1 MPEAGYSA
9 EVTKIITRTGVFGEI
24 TQALCKVLEGKDKG
38 QTIRRNIKGKVEVGD
53 IVLLLETETEA
64 KEIKQK

>member
-1 MPEAGYSA
+1 MPEAGFPA
-9 EVTKIITRTGVFGEI
+9 EVTKVITRTGVFGEI
-24 TQALCKVLEGKDKG
+24 TQVLCKVLDGKDKG
-38 QTIRRNIKGKVEVGD
+38 QTIRRNVKGKVEVGD